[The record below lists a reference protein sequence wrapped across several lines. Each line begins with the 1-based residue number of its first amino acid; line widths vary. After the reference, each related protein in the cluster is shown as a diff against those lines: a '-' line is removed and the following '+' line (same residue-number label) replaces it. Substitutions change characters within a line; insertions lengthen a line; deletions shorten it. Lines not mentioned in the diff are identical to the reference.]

1 MTQAE
6 ISERDSALMEQSLRL
21 TRGFVS
27 WPPGPMALLLTRSR
41 LRRHSRGDVLSTGT
55 DAPEAIAVVSG
66 HVVVGRTPPGGM
78 RTTVAFLGPGL
89 VLGFARIPDI
99 GDLSVYDF
107 SANDNVVAVH
117 MPLQLVL
124 DILEK
129 SPKLWKDMAAMLMR
143 QHRDQFDALVDH
155 MAGPLQRRLAGTIDR
170 LATLYG
176 TRASREGS
184 LRLRLTQESLSLL
197 LQVTRQ
203 SVNKELKALAA
214 LGTIE
219 LEYNTI
225 AVLDP
230 AALKRFAQ

>member
-1 MTQAE
+1 
-6 ISERDSALMEQSLRL
+6 
-21 TRGFVS
+21 
-27 WPPGPMALLLTRSR
+27 
-41 LRRHSRGDVLSTGT
+41 
-55 DAPEAIAVVSG
+55 
-66 HVVVGRTPPGGM
+66 
-78 RTTVAFLGPGL
+78 VAFLGPGL

-129 SPKLWKDMAAMLMR
+129 YPKLWKDMAAMLMR

-176 TRASREGS
+176 TRASREGP
-184 LRLRLTQESLSLL
+184 LRLRLTQENLSLL

-230 AALKRFAQ
+230 AALKRLAQ